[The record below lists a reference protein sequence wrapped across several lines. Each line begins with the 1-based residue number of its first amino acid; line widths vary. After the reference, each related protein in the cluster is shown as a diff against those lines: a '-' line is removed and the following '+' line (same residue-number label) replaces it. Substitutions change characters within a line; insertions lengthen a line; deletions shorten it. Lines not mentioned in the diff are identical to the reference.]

1 MYICQYQ
8 ITLNMIRF
16 KHFLL
21 IAMVAALA
29 SSCAVEELELESKEP
44 VSGSRIVRTKSAPV
58 VLTRRDSLRLL
69 YEYQT
74 RGDVFVLNHLTG
86 SKGNFSLDLSRND
99 AVALGVPPEVYD
111 FYSRFV
117 EQLNE
122 RQK

>member
-1 MYICQYQ
+1 MVRVKPLICL
-8 ITLNMIRF
+8 TALS
-16 KHFLL
+16 LL
-21 IAMVAALA
+21 IA
-29 SSCAVEELELESKEP
+29 SCAIEELELASDAHDN
-44 VSGSRIVRTKSAPV
+44 SSRIVRTKSAPA
-58 VLTRRDSLRLL
+58 VLSRRDSLRLM

-86 SKGNFSLDLSRND
+86 SKGNYSLEISRND
-99 AVALGVPPEVYD
+99 AIALGVKPEVYD